1 MTPGFQ
7 SKEEFQQKHF
17 SKFCSLVAQ
26 HTGINLSSSKLDMV
40 YRRFAPR
47 VQEIGLQDFGEY
59 CDVIQQGDSGE
70 ILEFANLITTNLTS
84 FFREKHH
91 FEYLEKTF
99 IPYVREKN
107 ASTRKVRIWSAGCS
121 TGEEPYSLA
130 MTMNESFSGLDHWD
144 VKILATDL
152 DTSCLARGR
161 SGLYPE
167 KAIEGLSKERLKK
180 WFRTDASTPGK
191 VAVRVVDKLKKMITF
206 NHLNLMHEWPFSGKF
221 DAIFCR
227 NVMIYFD
234 KSTQQKLV
242 KKFSRYQKPG
252 DTLVIGHSE
261 NIGLITT
268 DYELKGKTI
277 YERR

>member
-17 SKFCSLVAQ
+17 DKFCSLVAE
-26 HTGINLSSSKLDMV
+26 HTGINLSTSKLDMV

-59 CDVIQQGDSGE
+59 CEVIRQGDSRE
-70 ILEFANLITTNLTS
+70 ILEFSNLITTNLTS

-91 FEYLEKTF
+91 FEYLVKTF
-99 IPYVREKN
+99 IPHVKEKN
-107 ASTRKVRIWSAGCS
+107 AASRKVRIWSAGCS
-121 TGEEPYSLA
+121 TGEEPYSIA
-130 MTMNESFSGLDHWD
+130 MTRNESFSGLESWD

-167 KAIEGLSKERLKK
+167 KAIEGMSRQRLGK
-180 WFRTDASTPGK
+180 WFRTDSSNPRQVTAT
-191 VAVRVVDKLKKMITF
+191 VVDKLKSMITF
-206 NHLNLMHEWPFSGKF
+206 NHLNLMHNWPFSGKF

-234 KSTQQKLV
+234 KSTQQTLV
-242 KKFSRYQKPG
+242 KKFSRYQNPG
-252 DTLVIGHSE
+252 DILVIGHSE
-261 NIGLITT
+261 NIGLITA
-268 DYELKGKTI
+268 DYELKGQTI